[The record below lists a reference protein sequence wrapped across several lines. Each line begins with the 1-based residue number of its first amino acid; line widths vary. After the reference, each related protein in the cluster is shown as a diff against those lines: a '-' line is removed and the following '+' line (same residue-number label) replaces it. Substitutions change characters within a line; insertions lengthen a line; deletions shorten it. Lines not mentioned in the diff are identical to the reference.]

1 MKVFIT
7 GPTGFVGGRVAS
19 ALINRGDEVTLLVRS
34 PEKAAKT
41 FPRAKLVSGEL
52 GTLGSKANDY
62 LAGIDGMIHC
72 AAHVAP
78 FGKWEDFDR
87 ANIHGTK
94 ELLDAALAQGVT
106 SFVNFSSPSVYVDYS
121 DRLGIMES
129 DPLPAAQVSMYGKSK
144 VMADELI
151 AAACAHGLNASSLRP
166 RGVIGAGDRNIL
178 PRMMRAAESGYMPV
192 GRGGTH
198 LLDLTVIDNLVDAT
212 ITALDRGPELRG
224 EIFNISNGEPMAV
237 RDIAGTL
244 FKALGRDVK
253 FVGIPWPVV
262 RIAAGILENWY
273 QTFKPGEEP
282 PLSVYSAGLTAF
294 SQTLDISKA
303 RQLLDY
309 KPRLTLEQGIQAFV
323 NSIK

>member
-7 GPTGFVGGRVAS
+7 GATGFVGGRVAS

-52 GTLGSKANDY
+52 GTLGAKANDY

-78 FGKWEDFDR
+78 FGKWENFDR

-121 DRLGIMES
+121 DRLGIKES

-144 VMADELI
+144 VIADELI
-151 AAACAHGLNASSLRP
+151 AAACNRGLNACSLRP

-178 PRMMRAAESGYMPV
+178 PRMMRAAESGFM
-192 GRGGTH
+192 
-198 LLDLTVIDNLVDAT
+198 
-212 ITALDRGPELRG
+212 
-224 EIFNISNGEPMAV
+224 
-237 RDIAGTL
+237 
-244 FKALGRDVK
+244 
-253 FVGIPWPVV
+253 PVV
-262 RIAAGILENWY
+262 RGAHL
-273 QTFKPGEEP
+273 
-282 PLSVYSAGLTAF
+282 F
-294 SQTLDISKA
+294 ST
-303 RQLLDY
+303 
-309 KPRLTLEQGIQAFV
+309 
-323 NSIK
+323 